1 MHQSSK
7 FEAKKI
13 EAVIRDILLFIVFG
27 IHLEL
32 SFLDERIEKYIN
44 D

>member
-7 FEAKKI
+7 FEAEKI
-13 EAVIRDILLFIVFG
+13 EAVIGDILLFIVFG
-27 IHLEL
+27 IRLEL
-32 SFLDERIEKYIN
+32 SFLDERIVKYIN